1 MKKITSFRLHHIL
14 DSFPFSYINTLPE
27 TYLESRQ
34 TSKMKPFW
42 KIVNGIHDKETHYAW
57 TYLKFSRN
65 APY

>member
-1 MKKITSFRLHHIL
+1 M
-14 DSFPFSYINTLPE
+14 
-27 TYLESRQ
+27 YLEPCQ

-57 TYLKFSRN
+57 AYLKFSRS